1 MAKMHA
7 HLKMQTDN
15 IEDKVFETFKHSLKF
30 NFEWD
35 KCINDNQ
42 YFLLITSLMNISAD
56 MYNVSF
62 DFLNN
67 SMNLYKGKT
76 LNDYSAMIPNNKE
89 ND

>member
-7 HLKMQTDN
+7 HLKMQIDN

-30 NFEWD
+30 HFEWN

-42 YFLLITSLMNISAD
+42 YFLLIMPLINISTD

-62 DFLNN
+62 DFHNN

-76 LNDYSAMIPNNKE
+76 LNDYSFMIPNNKE